1 MFTYRVTVQVT
12 LDVEAEDDDG
22 AMAVAMQ
29 NVSARI
35 GDDRTTPL
43 HERTDAMWVTGIAER
58 DYEYFCYKQPFPLWV
73 IDKSEDY

>member
-1 MFTYRVTVQVT
+1 MALYRVTTMVT
-12 LDVEAEDDDG
+12 LDVEAQDDDE
-22 AMAVAMQ
+22 AMTVAIQ
-29 NVSARI
+29 NVSVRI

-58 DYEYFCYKQPFPLWV
+58 DYEYFCYKQPSPLWV